1 MAVRVFDAVFGGGGG
16 VAADARYRA
25 VVVCSERSRPEIAVR
40 SCVSPLGRPRC

>member
-16 VAADARYRA
+16 VAADARYR
-25 VVVCSERSRPEIAVR
+25 VVVCSERSRPERAVR